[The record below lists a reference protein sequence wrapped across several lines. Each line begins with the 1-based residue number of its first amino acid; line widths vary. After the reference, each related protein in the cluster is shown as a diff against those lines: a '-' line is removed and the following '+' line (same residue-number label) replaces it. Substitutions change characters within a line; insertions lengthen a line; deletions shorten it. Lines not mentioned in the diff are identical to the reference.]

1 MKPEHLEPST
11 PAMPDASAAAPS
23 SSQPHAQSAQPP
35 SDAAATAGESTAHA
49 ASAQAADEPVWTPA
63 EPESAKPVTSPW
75 LLRSVGVLAVVGA
88 VGTGL
93 MWFKLSNI
101 QEQLAR
107 QSADTGSQ
115 AVEARVT
122 SKQAEELARETAAR
136 LAVTDAK
143 LSEVALQRSQL
154 EELMQSLSRSRD
166 ENLVVDIES
175 AIRLAQQQSQLTGSV
190 QPLLAAL
197 NSAQQRLT
205 KVAQPRL
212 APVLRALTRDIERV
226 KSTPVAD
233 TPALLYRLDELVVSV
248 DTLPLLNAVGPAA
261 KDKPAAQPQPKSWA
275 RAISM
280 SWWEQVL
287 GDVWDD
293 VKGLVRVSRVD
304 RPESTML
311 APEQSYFVRENMK
324 LRLLNVRLALLARH
338 FDAVNSDM
346 TKINDDLVRYFDTQ
360 SRQGQSTLNQ
370 AREVQA
376 QTKQFEMPRIDDTLA
391 ALTTAAAGR

>member
-1 MKPEHLEPST
+1 MKPEHLEPSPHT
-11 PAMPDASAAAPS
+11 STDAAAP
-23 SSQPHAQSAQPP
+23 A
-35 SDAAATAGESTAHA
+35 
-49 ASAQAADEPVWTPA
+49 
-63 EPESAKPVTSPW
+63 PESAVPPAAQATETPASPESTWTPPSSVEATDVHQPVTSPW

-88 VGTGL
+88 VGVGL
-93 MWFKLSNI
+93 MWVKLSNI

-143 LSEVALQRSQL
+143 LSEVSLQRSQL

-248 DTLPLLNAVGPAA
+248 DTLPLLNSVGPAG

-287 GDVWDD
+287 GDIWDD

-304 RPESTML
+304 RAEVTML
-311 APEQSYFVRENMK
+311 SPEQSYFVRENMK

-346 TKINDDLVRYFDTQ
+346 TKINEDLVRYFDTQ
-360 SRQGQSTLNQ
+360 SRQGQSTLSQ
-370 AREVQA
+370 ARDVLA

>member
-1 MKPEHLEPST
+1 MKPEHVEPPSHLASGHSSEA
-11 PAMPDASAAAPS
+11 PAHVVES
-23 SSQPHAQSAQPP
+23 SSAPLQS
-35 SDAAATAGESTAHA
+35 
-49 ASAQAADEPVWTPA
+49 
-63 EPESAKPVTSPW
+63 SPW
-75 LLRSVGVLAVVGA
+75 LMRGIGALAVIGA

-93 MWFKLSNI
+93 MWSKLSGI

-115 AVEARVT
+115 AVEARVA

-143 LSEVALQRSQL
+143 LSEVSLQRSQL
-154 EELMQSLSRSRD
+154 EDLMQSLSRSRD

-197 NSAQQRLT
+197 TSAEQRLT

-212 APVLRALTRDIERV
+212 APLLRAVTRDIERIKATAV
-226 KSTPVAD
+226 TDVP
-233 TPALLYRLDELVVSV
+233 TLLLKIDDLVRAV
-248 DTLPLLNAVGPAA
+248 DSLPLRNAVGVSA
-261 KDKPAAQPQPKSWA
+261 KEKPAAPAPTSSWA

-287 GDVWDD
+287 ADIWSDARS
-293 VKGLVRVSRVD
+293 LVRVSRID
-304 RPESTML
+304 RPEASLL
-311 APEQSYFVRENMK
+311 APEQSYFVRENLK
-324 LRLLNVRLALLARH
+324 LRLLNARLGLLARH
-338 FDAVNSDM
+338 FEVVRADLTQAH
-346 TKINDDLVRYFDTQ
+346 DDLNKYFDTDT
-360 SRQGQSTLNQ
+360 RQGQITLML
-370 AREVQA
+370 AREVLTQSK
-376 QTKQFEMPRIDDTLA
+376 QTELPRVDDTLA